1 MSKIDPYVAYENST
15 INKKKKK
22 EYDELNASS
31 LGLWAG
37 CKKLLAQKEAK
48 KKAAELIKGEDF

>member
-1 MSKIDPYVAYENST
+1 MSKIDPYVVYENST

-22 EYDELNASS
+22 EYDDLNASN

-48 KKAAELIKGEDF
+48 KKAAELIKGEEQ